1 VKNTPVL
8 VRQQATQL
16 RKLVA
21 TGAPKVERA
30 ENRRQAMAQ
39 ARKQAREKRE
49 RERER
54 EEAMVGLPATHEQR
68 NAVKCSAVKSAML

>member
-54 EEAMVGLPATHEQR
+54 RRWWGCLPHTSSATQ
-68 NAVKCSAVKSAML
+68 

>member
-1 VKNTPVL
+1 MKNTPVL

-49 RERER
+49 RERE
-54 EEAMVGLPATHEQR
+54 EAMVGLPATHEQR

>member
-1 VKNTPVL
+1 
-8 VRQQATQL
+8 
-16 RKLVA
+16 
-21 TGAPKVERA
+21 VERA

-54 EEAMVGLPATHEQR
+54 GGDGGAACHTRAAQR
-68 NAVKCSAVKSAML
+68 SEVQCSEKCNVVMYWGCVDK